1 VTATILLSRAA
12 QSWRYEGPGG
22 FGKRTMKYF
31 MRLGRP
37 AIGEPIG
44 AYARMPAAPRIETLG
59 ALEEAHP
66 ADSLYGPVQRDL
78 PLVDELLKTLRP
90 ADFPFLSNILDHV
103 LAGGGKRARPA
114 VTLLAGRLGRY
125 DLDLLVPL
133 AASIELLHSATL
145 VHDDVIDAAPTR
157 RGRETA
163 NALIDNAASVMVGDY
178 MFAHSA
184 ELVARTGN
192 NEVIRLFARTLME
205 MATGELNQ
213 DMTAYQ
219 YGQSTLQYFNRIYGK
234 TASLFATSAQGG
246 GMVAGLTQE
255 QTLAL
260 RAYGENLGMAFQVV
274 DDVLDFSSSE
284 EELGKPAASDLM
296 QGTLTLPALLLIER
310 YPDDNPVERYFDDRD
325 DAESLQRALEMIR
338 GSDILDESL
347 NVAFDFR
354 DKALQALESPSLR
367 SLDSHAASQALATM
381 AQVARWVTERRA

>member
-1 VTATILLSRAA
+1 MTAPLLFSRAA
-12 QSWRYEGPGG
+12 QSWRTEGPGG
-22 FGKRTMKYF
+22 FSKRTVKYF
-31 MRLGRP
+31 LRFGRP

-44 AYARMPAAPRIETLG
+44 AYARLRAQPLPESFEAIEEITSG
-59 ALEEAHP
+59 G
-66 ADSLYGPVQRDL
+66 LYGPVHKDIAR
-78 PLVDELLKTLRP
+78 VDELLKTLRP
-90 ADFPFLSNILDHV
+90 ADFPFLANILDHV

-114 VTLLAGRLGRY
+114 VTLLAGKLGRY

-157 RGRETA
+157 RGRDTA

-192 NEVIRLFARTLME
+192 IAVIRLFARTLME

-246 GMVAGLTQE
+246 GMIAGLTDE
-255 QTLAL
+255 QSLAL
-260 RAYGENLGMAFQVV
+260 RAYGENLGMAFQVM
-274 DDVLDFSSSE
+274 DDILDFTASA
-284 EELGKPAASDLM
+284 EELGKPAGSDLM

-310 YPDDNPVERYFDDRD
+310 YPDDNPVERYFEDRED
-325 DAESLQRALEMIR
+325 TAQLDEALAMIR
-338 GSDILDESL
+338 NSDILEESL
-347 NVAFDFR
+347 AVAYDFR
-354 DKALQALESPSLR
+354 DKALKALESPLLASVEGP
-367 SLDSHAASQALATM
+367 AAALARKTM
-381 AQVARWVTERRA
+381 TEVARFVTDRRS